1 MGNIIRTKLGGKKVD
16 VLYNSID
23 IDQIDTNDYPDFVDA
38 VAIHALDVQGNELT
52 PEQLEEFNRVYT
64 DIVYERVM
72 DILF

>member
-1 MGNIIRTKLGGKKVD
+1 MGNIIRTKLNGETVN
-16 VLYNSID
+16 VLYNSIE

-38 VAIHALDVQGNELT
+38 VAIHALDVEGNELT
-52 PEQLEEFNRVYT
+52 PEQLEEFNMNYL